1 MLLELTSKILT
12 LSDEQKNY
20 LENKLLYLSDK
31 TEHGVVQLEKKLLVK
46 IKKIIEKQMTS
57 FNAE

>member
-1 MLLELTSKILT
+1 MSLELTSKILT
-12 LSDEQKNY
+12 LNDEQKNY
-20 LENKLLYLSDK
+20 LESKLLYLSDK

-57 FNAE
+57 LNAE